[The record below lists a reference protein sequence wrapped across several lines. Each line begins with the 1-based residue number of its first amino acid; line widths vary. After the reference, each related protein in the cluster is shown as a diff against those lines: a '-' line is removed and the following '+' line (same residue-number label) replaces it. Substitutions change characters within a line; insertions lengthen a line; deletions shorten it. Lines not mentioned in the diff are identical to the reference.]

1 MTCKLYN
8 GRVLVIFLVIFA
20 LPRQTPIG
28 PDLFTDTVTV
38 WRDHR
43 HASAGWPS
51 SCNGLASSATHPG
64 VRTWEASQ
72 EARPQV
78 VAASP
83 GHPRV
88 GLLRLLR
95 PQPFCPAGRAALWRA
110 RSLLNHDLHP
120 ITLM

>member
-51 SCNGLASSATHPG
+51 SCNGLASTATHPG

-72 EARPQV
+72 EAGPRSWPPPQDTRGWGYFGCSGRSRSV
-78 VAASP
+78 P
-83 GHPRV
+83 LV
-88 GLLRLLR
+88 GL
-95 PQPFCPAGRAALWRA
+95 
-110 RSLLNHDLHP
+110 RSGVP
-120 ITLM
+120 GAF